1 MKGKI
6 LSLLREHSTDY
17 ISGQEISTRLGVSRT
32 AIWKHIRSLREA
44 GYEIESHSKVGYRLI
59 ETPDRLF
66 GHELAALLKGK
77 VFGQQVIYREK
88 VTSTNELAKE
98 LAQKGTAQ
106 GTVVIAEEQTG
117 GKGRLGRVWY
127 SPPGQGLWFSV
138 ILRPEINPVDAS
150 KLTLMSAVAVA
161 RTIREL
167 TGIPAGIKWPN
178 DVLIDQRKVCG
189 ILVEMSAEIDKINY
203 IVVGVGVNVSLD
215 EAKIPAEID
224 GVAISLAELEKLK
237 VTRVELLAA
246 LLNNLDNLYEEFLAG
261 KFKEILTYWKEM
273 SITLNRWVRVMSGN
287 EAEEGIAFDL
297 DDDGALILMK
307 EDGSVKRILS
317 GDVSVR

>member
-6 LSLLREHSTDY
+6 LSLLREHHSDY
-17 ISGQEISTRLGVSRT
+17 ISGQEISIRLGVSRT
-32 AIWKHIRSLREA
+32 AIWKHIRSLKEA
-44 GYEIESHSKVGYRLI
+44 GYDIESHSKIGYRLI
-59 ETPDRLF
+59 ETPDRLYE
-66 GHELAALLKGK
+66 HELAALVKGK

-88 VTSTNELAKE
+88 VSSTNELAKE
-98 LAQKGTAQ
+98 LAQKGAAQ

-138 ILRPEINPVDAS
+138 ILRPEISPVDAS
-150 KLTLMSAVAVA
+150 KLTLISAVGVA

-167 TGIPAGIKWPN
+167 TRIPAGIKWPN

-189 ILVEMSAEIDKINY
+189 ILLEMSAEIDKINY
-203 IVVGVGVNVSLD
+203 IVVGVGVNVNLD

-224 GVAISLAELEKLK
+224 GVAISLAEQEKLK

-246 LLNNLDNLYEEFLAG
+246 LLNNLDNLYQEFLAG
-261 KFKEILTYWKEM
+261 KFSEILTSWKEM
-273 SITLNRWVRVMSGN
+273 SVTLNRWVRVISGS
-287 EAEEGIAFDL
+287 ETEEGIAFDL

-307 EDGSVKRILS
+307 DDGSVKRILS

>member
-6 LSLLREHSTDY
+6 LSLLREHHSDY
-17 ISGQEISTRLGVSRT
+17 ISGQEISIRLGVSRT
-32 AIWKHIRSLREA
+32 AIWKHIRSLKEA
-44 GYEIESHSKVGYRLI
+44 GYDIESHSKIGYRLI
-59 ETPDRLF
+59 ETPDRLYE
-66 GHELAALLKGK
+66 HELAALVKGK

-88 VTSTNELAKE
+88 VSSTNELAKE
-98 LAQKGTAQ
+98 LAQKGAAQ

-138 ILRPEINPVDAS
+138 ILRPEISPVDAS
-150 KLTLMSAVAVA
+150 KLTLISAVGVA

-167 TGIPAGIKWPN
+167 TRIPAGIKWPN

-189 ILVEMSAEIDKINY
+189 ILLEMSAEIDKINY
-203 IVVGVGVNVSLD
+203 IVVGVGVNVNLD

-224 GVAISLAELEKLK
+224 GVAISLAEQEKLK

-246 LLNNLDNLYEEFLAG
+246 LLNNLDNLYDEFLAG
-261 KFKEILTYWKEM
+261 KFSEILTSWKEM
-273 SITLNRWVRVMSGN
+273 SVTLNRWVRVISGS
-287 EAEEGIAFDL
+287 ETEEGIAFDL

-307 EDGSVKRILS
+307 DDGSVKRILS

>member
-6 LSLLREHSTDY
+6 LSLLREHHSNY
-17 ISGQEISTRLGVSRT
+17 ISGQEISLRLGVSRT
-32 AIWKHIRSLREA
+32 AIWKHIRSLKEA
-44 GYEIESHSKVGYRLI
+44 GYEIESHSKIGYRLI
-59 ETPDRLF
+59 ETPDRLY
-66 GHELAALLKGK
+66 GHELSALLKGK
-77 VFGQQVIYREK
+77 IFGQQVIYREK
-88 VTSTNELAKE
+88 ENSTNELAKE
-98 LAQKGTAQ
+98 LAQKGAAQ

-150 KLTLMSAVAVA
+150 KLTLMSAVGVA

-167 TGIPAGIKWPN
+167 TRIPAGIKWPN

-189 ILVEMSAEIDKINY
+189 ILLEMSAEIDKINY
-203 IVVGVGVNVSLD
+203 IVVGVGVNVNLD

-224 GVAISLAELEKLK
+224 GVAISLAEQEKLK

-246 LLNNLDNLYEEFLAG
+246 LLNNLDNLYGEFLAG
-261 KFKEILTYWKEM
+261 KFSEILIAWKEM
-273 SITLNRWVRVMSGN
+273 SVTLNRWVRVMSGS
-287 EAEEGIAFDL
+287 ETEEGIAFDL